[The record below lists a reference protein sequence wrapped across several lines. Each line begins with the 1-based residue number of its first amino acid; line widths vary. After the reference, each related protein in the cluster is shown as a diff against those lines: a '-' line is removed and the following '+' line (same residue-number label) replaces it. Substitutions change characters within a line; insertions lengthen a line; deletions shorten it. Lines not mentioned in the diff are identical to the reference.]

1 MKLNKNEILATDAI
15 KQGISIPDY
24 LYNDMLGEDDAFTM
38 NLFPFERMEKE
49 VFKIIK
55 GTYGTAA
62 VSTKGRYSY
71 LVYDV
76 INKKYKW
83 RFSYGSVDDE
93 KGITKNYTFIMLP
106 RM

>member
-1 MKLNKNEILATDAI
+1 MKLNKNEILAIDAI
-15 KQGISIPDY
+15 KQGIPVPKY
-24 LYNDMLGEDDAFTM
+24 LYTNILGEDDLFVA
-38 NLFPFERMEKE
+38 NLFPYERMEEE

-55 GTYGTAA
+55 GTCGTAA

-76 INKKYKW
+76 INKRYKW
-83 RFSYGSVDDE
+83 RFSYGNVDDE